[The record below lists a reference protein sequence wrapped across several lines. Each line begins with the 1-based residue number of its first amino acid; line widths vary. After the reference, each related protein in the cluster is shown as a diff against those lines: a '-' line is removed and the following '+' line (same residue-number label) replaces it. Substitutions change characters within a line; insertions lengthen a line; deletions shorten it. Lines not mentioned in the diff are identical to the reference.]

1 MNHYHVLTIWTAYNE
16 NRGTWHVFQRGI
28 FEATSMEDA
37 QRQATR
43 QASQICT
50 CPYDWTISDE
60 YSTVLGGDIQHFDIV
75 PLPAPLV
82 VLLNDYHALRYAF
95 ALSQEATDHLRT
107 VHNELTRAL
116 NAYEGMP
123 TGTE

>member
-1 MNHYHVLTIWTAYNE
+1 MNHYHILTIWTAYNE
-16 NRGTWHVFQRGI
+16 DRGEWHVFQRGI

-37 QRQATR
+37 QRQATS
-43 QASQICT
+43 QARQICA
-50 CPYDWTISDE
+50 CPDDWTISDE
-60 YSTVLGGDIQHFDIV
+60 YSTVLGGEIQYFDIV